1 LSDSFRDEL
10 NNALEP
16 NYTIQNELS
25 GGGMSRVFVAVE
37 HALNR
42 KVVIKVLKPDLA
54 AGVNRDRFRREIM
67 LVAQLHHPHIV
78 PVLTAG
84 ERDDLLWYTMP
95 FVEGESLR
103 ELIRSARQLSPRDV
117 TRVLHDVLDALD
129 FAHTRGVIHRDIKPG
144 NILRQRS
151 HSLVTDFGVAKAL
164 SAALPHSGATSAG
177 MAIGTPAYMA
187 PEQIAA
193 DPKVDHRVDL
203 YAVGLLAYE
212 LLTGKQPFAASS
224 PQETLAAQLTRMP
237 TPLAEVRPDL
247 APGLSALITRL
258 LAKNPNDRPPTAAA
272 ALEELDGLT
281 TPSDATPSRATTG
294 LVTRTPTRRGRFI
307 LVAAAVAAIAV
318 VAFALLGDGERTA
331 TTPASSPAQST
342 LARPDSAKG
351 TAANTNITSQT
362 PRTPGVTENKAAIVA
377 KAGAPATATAPAAR
391 ASAVKGATPAPNTQ
405 TTTLKTK
412 STNPT
417 PAPAAPPRR
426 FSSPRRVAVLPVRVA
441 TSRPDLAATAR
452 ALTDSLRKAFTAAGY
467 TLATDADLVQ
477 LLSEPAGSAQR
488 RAAQDARI
496 GSIVSSALEVRSGEV
511 RAQAMVLDVWRG
523 ATLSATESADLD
535 KPLESLGVVRDA
547 TRALDRVSWRTRED
561 PRAVILFDIDNQT
574 GADSLA
580 FVARQIA
587 AAARAAVAQELLAI
601 IVTDSTALATK
612 DVMERR
618 EIAVRLKAGALVAGT
633 ILRAR
638 NDSITI
644 RLAARDLSEDDNFP
658 TIEARVPIASASA
671 SASGAIAQ
679 LIATLRR
686 VNWGPKGE
694 R

>member
-10 NNALEP
+10 NKALEP

-281 TPSDATPSRATTG
+281 TPSDATPSRAMTG
-294 LVTRTPTRRGRFI
+294 FATRIPSRRGRFV
-307 LVAAAVAAIAV
+307 LAAAAVAAIAV
-318 VAFALLGDGERTA
+318 AAFALLGDGERTA
-331 TTPASSPAQST
+331 TSPVPPPAQST

-351 TAANTNITSQT
+351 PAANTNITSQT
-362 PRTPGVTENKAAIVA
+362 PRTPSVTENKAAIAA
-377 KAGAPATATAPAAR
+377 KAGAVASATAIAAR
-391 ASAVKGATPAPNTQ
+391 PSAVKGAAPAANTR

-412 STNPT
+412 ATNPT
-417 PAPAAPPRR
+417 SAPAPPRR
-426 FSSPRRVAVLPVRVA
+426 FGSPRRVAVLPVRVA
-441 TSRPDLAATAR
+441 NSRPDLAATAR

-587 AAARAAVAQELLAI
+587 AAARAAVARELPAI

-618 EIAVRLKAGALVAGT
+618 EIAVRLRAGALVAGS